1 MSFLSPLFFLGLGA
15 IVIPILVHLIQRE
28 RKRVVEFPSLMFLQ
42 RIPYQSVRRRRLRHW
57 FLLLMRAAAIV
68 LRRAVPAP
76 ALTTTTSIET
86 DGAAAEIVV
95 HAAGALRRPGVY
107 RMPASARVI
116 DLLNAAGGPS
126 AGADLSGINLAAG
139 LADGVRVYF
148 PRSGEDPPVEVDI
161 VPVPPEH
168 AATGEAEVGATLPPG
183 PLDINAATAAEL
195 EGLPGI
201 GPVTAAAIVEHRE
214 RVGPFRSVDAL
225 EDVTGIG
232 PVKLGRI
239 EHLVT
244 VTP

>member
-1 MSFLSPLFFLGLGA
+1 M
-15 IVIPILVHLIQRE
+15 
-28 RKRVVEFPSLMFLQ
+28 VVGGCLA
-42 RIPYQSVRRRRLRHW
+42 LRSEE
-57 FLLLMRAAAIV
+57 RAAAIV
-68 LRRAVPAP
+68 LPRAGSAP
-76 ALTTTTSIET
+76 ALTTTTSIEA
-86 DGAAAEIVV
+86 DGAAEIVV

-116 DLLNAAGGPS
+116 DLLNAAGGPGP
-126 AGADLSGINLAAG
+126 GADLSGINLAAG

-148 PRSGEDPPVEVDI
+148 PRSGEDPPLEVDI

-168 AATGEAEVGATLPPG
+168 AAAGESEVGATLPPG
-183 PLDINAATAAEL
+183 PLDINAATVAEL